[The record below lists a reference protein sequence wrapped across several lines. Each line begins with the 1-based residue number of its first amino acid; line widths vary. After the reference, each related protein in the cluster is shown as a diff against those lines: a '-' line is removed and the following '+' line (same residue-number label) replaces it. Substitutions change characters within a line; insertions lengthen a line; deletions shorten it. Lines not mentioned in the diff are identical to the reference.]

1 MKTYVVKVLIIFV
14 FAFTHWHG
22 TQAQAG
28 QVKLIVSNDAVE
40 KVAAAAFPVTIS
52 GRKSIGVGFLKQ
64 DMKYSAT
71 VNSPRIT
78 FKEGEGIF
86 TSLADVALE
95 GSVKLTEV
103 PVRGK
108 LVVSYD
114 NASGA
119 IVVDVA
125 NAIMEFNAVGGSLS
139 IRVDVSEDIPMFPLS
154 VSVPQL
160 SVPVGEKDIIVK
172 PLPKLS
178 LEDGHILV
186 DLELDIVDMTRK
198 TP

>member
-1 MKTYVVKVLIIFV
+1 MKTYVIKVLIIV
-14 FAFTHWHG
+14 FAVTYWYG
-22 TQAQAG
+22 TTAQAG
-28 QVKLIVSNDAVE
+28 QVKLMVSNDAVE
-40 KVAAAAFPVTIS
+40 KVAAAAFPVTITGS
-52 GRKSIGVGFLKQ
+52 KSIGVGFLKQ
-64 DMKYSAT
+64 DIKYSAT

-78 FKEGEGIF
+78 FKKREGIF
-86 TSLADVALE
+86 TSFADVALE
-95 GSVKLTEV
+95 GSVKLTKV

-108 LVVSYD
+108 LVISYD
-114 NASGA
+114 NASGT

-125 NAIMEFNAVGGSLS
+125 NAVMEVHAVGGSLS
-139 IRVDVSEDIPMFPLS
+139 IRVDVSKDIPMFPLS

-160 SVPVGEKDIIVK
+160 SVPVGEKDIVVK

-198 TP
+198 AP